1 MATQSE
7 NTTAKRVRKPRAKKE
22 ITEGATT
29 KMIETTTAKIPSINW
44 LALAVGCM
52 GLSAVTTLGFKRRS
66 LGVFFGLWAPSLL
79 MIGVYNKLVKVE
91 SSLDTRVLH

>member
-1 MATQSE
+1 MAAQNE
-7 NTTAKRVRKPRAKKE
+7 TTTTKRVRKPRAKKE
-22 ITEGATT
+22 IAEGATT
-29 KMIETTTAKIPSINW
+29 KMIESTTAQIPSINW

-52 GLSAVTTLGFKRRS
+52 GLSAVTTLGFQRRS

-91 SSLDTRVLH
+91 SRLDARILH